1 MEKSEEVKKLISSK
15 EYEQAVAKL
24 NNLLKEN
31 PNEGSWLILRGNVFY
46 LQQKFA
52 KALNDYRKAIKS
64 SPENKILASKIE
76 MIKEILKFQAWDIY
90 ASTNLNSDP
99 WLED

>member
-1 MEKSEEVKKLISSK
+1 MKESEAVEKLINNKEHKKAIELLSSLI
-15 EYEQAVAKL
+15 ETD
-24 NNLLKEN
+24 KEN
-31 PNEGSWLILRGNVFY
+31 SNWLKMRGDIYY
-46 LQQKFA
+46 LHQEYTN
-52 KALNDYRKAIKS
+52 ALNDFTKVLKS
-64 SPENKILASKIE
+64 DSECKNIASKIE